1 MADGI
6 EKLPRGIRNKNPGNI
21 KLGTDWDGLAAEQTD
36 PTFCIFDEAVMGIRA
51 LMRILLTYR
60 FTHNKKNIDSII
72 RRWAP
77 PSENDTE
84 AYIKFVAKR
93 MEIEPM
99 DDIDNSIEAYLPL
112 VKSIIQM
119 ENGMQPYDDELIVE
133 GMYKAWEGHPTG
145 SSA

>member
-93 MEIEPM
+93 MEIEPRGM
-99 DDIDNSIEAYLPL
+99 IDNSIEAYLPL